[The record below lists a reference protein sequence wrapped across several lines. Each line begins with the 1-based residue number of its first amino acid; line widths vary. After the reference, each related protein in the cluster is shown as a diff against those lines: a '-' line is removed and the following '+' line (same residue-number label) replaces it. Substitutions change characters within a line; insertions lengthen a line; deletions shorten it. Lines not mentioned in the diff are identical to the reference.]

1 MTEGHLVLA
10 RKSRTLCYVM
20 YVSVADW
27 FGKIVKLSQ
36 LAGSAGG
43 CGLHAARRGTRG
55 DVRRRRERKT
65 SLLSVAVS
73 QGQGH
78 AAQDRWNAPG
88 YYFGCDLALTPIN

>member
-43 CGLHAARRGTRG
+43 CGLHAARRRGTRG
-55 DVRRRRERKT
+55 GVCGVRRRRERKT

-78 AAQDRWNAPG
+78 AAQDR
-88 YYFGCDLALTPIN
+88 